1 MVVVRRAHT
10 VQDVRSFSQRSLTP
24 KKKKKI
30 HITAAALVSNNQQ
43 PSVTN
48 SCTAAQTNAGLV
60 NWILI
65 NLNIVIMIINF
76 ILNKS
81 FLLFFFIC
89 IFDCMCQLSCF
100 LPVRHSS
107 TVRVFY
113 LKLVSAETV
122 WYASEKEYGG
132 KWFSLLHQSSWQ
144 YPNLSVNMNN

>member
-113 LKLVSAETV
+113 LKLVLRQSDMPVRKSMEASGSASFISPPDNIQT
-122 WYASEKEYGG
+122 
-132 KWFSLLHQSSWQ
+132 SLLT
-144 YPNLSVNMNN
+144 

>member
-1 MVVVRRAHT
+1 MVRRAHT

-48 SCTAAQTNAGLV
+48 SCTAAQTNTGLV

-81 FLLFFFIC
+81 FLLFFLSAFLTAC
-89 IFDCMCQLSCF
+89 ASSAVFCQSGIQ
-100 LPVRHSS
+100 V
-107 TVRVFY
+107 
-113 LKLVSAETV
+113 
-122 WYASEKEYGG
+122 
-132 KWFSLLHQSSWQ
+132 Q
-144 YPNLSVNMNN
+144 